1 MISAE
6 QFINDVAC
14 VRATMERVRPDDI
27 RASRVW
33 MSRTTLDWI
42 ENESGHLRRTTSGWP
57 ITSDMITMFGMTVM
71 IDDRMPLGVADITIT
86 TRVG

>member
-1 MISAE
+1 VISADR
-6 QFINDVAC
+6 FINDVAC

-33 MSRTTLDWI
+33 MSRATLEWI
-42 ENESGHLRRTTSGWP
+42 TEEGAHYVGGTPALAE
-57 ITSDMITMFGMTVM
+57 MITIFGIMVM